1 MVIIPNLL
9 NPRID
14 YVFKRIF
21 GYVGNEQITAN
32 LLSSI
37 LDEEITN
44 VNLDCNTFLQKDI
57 FDDKLGILDVR
68 AKTDTGMDINIE
80 MQIVKNENIIK
91 RMLFYWSKL
100 YSNQIKSGQDYENLN
115 RCVVILIA
123 DFELTGLE
131 DIKKYITKWTIKE
144 KYYGKRVLTDL
155 FELCILELPK
165 VSKYYEKNDLDTW
178 VEFIKNPEVINMAEE
193 TNKAVKK
200 AKKVL
205 EDISKDE
212 QERYIAELREKY
224 ILDQN
229 SLLSSGYR
237 KGLKEGIEQGIEQ
250 NNKEIAKKM
259 KDKGMDFKTISEL
272 TGLSEEEIKKI

>member
-1 MVIIPNLL
+1 
-9 NPRID
+9 
-14 YVFKRIF
+14 
-21 GYVGNEQITAN
+21 
-32 LLSSI
+32 
-37 LDEEITN
+37 
-44 VNLDCNTFLQKDI
+44 
-57 FDDKLGILDVR
+57 
-68 AKTDTGMDINIE
+68 
-80 MQIVKNENIIK
+80 
-91 RMLFYWSKL
+91 
-100 YSNQIKSGQDYENLN
+100 
-115 RCVVILIA
+115 
-123 DFELTGLE
+123 
-131 DIKKYITKWTIKE
+131 
-144 KYYGKRVLTDL
+144 LTDL

-237 KGLKEGIEQGIEQ
+237 KGLKEGIEQQ
-250 NNKEIAKKM
+250 NKEIAKKM

>member
-21 GYVGNEQITAN
+21 GYIGNEQITAN

-131 DIKKYITKWTIKE
+131 DIKKYITKWSVKE

-178 VEFIKNPEVINMAEE
+178 VEFIKNPEVINMTEE

-237 KGLKEGIEQGIEQ
+237 KGLKEGIEQQ
-250 NNKEIAKKM
+250 NKEIAKKL
-259 KDKGMDFKTISEL
+259 KEKGVDLKIISET
-272 TGLSEEEIKKI
+272 TGLSEEELKKI